1 MARIFISHSSKDNA
15 KALAIEQWLI
25 AQGWG
30 EPFLDINPQEGI
42 PVAQRWRT
50 SLNVAAQ
57 RCDVVLILLSPA
69 WIASGECIGEFAF
82 ASYLGKT
89 ILSVIVDAAVDMR
102 AVPTE
107 MRSWQMCDLIKGER
121 TCTFAVAHDPLVP
134 LTEVVFSEAGL
145 EQLQRGLQGSSL
157 SANEFPWPPPH
168 EPHRS
173 PYRGLKPLEAED
185 AAIYFGRQ
193 SAITGTIATLRQLRE
208 THTRLFLILGASGA
222 GKSSFLRAG
231 LWPRLHRDD
240 RHFHPLPVIRPGRAA
255 ITGPTGL
262 AAALEQAY
270 ATLAKPRTRG
280 AILEQ
285 LRQDDGLDAIVCDLN
300 ALTRRGLED
309 DDVAPALVF
318 FIDQAEELYSHGTD
332 GTMAEG
338 TQQDPARTKTMEEA
352 LEFRRAL
359 HRLLTLYQP
368 CSARPLAMLESPLV
382 IATVRSDAYECIQTE
397 PRLAEIPHRPFNL
410 PPLSLGEYERVIH
423 GPAEV
428 ATKNGR
434 PLAVEAALAD
444 RLLDEAQG
452 ADALP
457 LLSFIL
463 ERLHSEFGRD
473 GNLLL
478 SEYEKLGGLRGC
490 IQAVIEQAFDQPDT
504 APVIP
509 TDPTHRDRLLRQAF
523 IPWLVTLDIDTGV
536 PQRHVACR
544 RDIAA
549 EAHPLL
555 DRLIEKG
562 LLVEDTRM
570 DSETN
575 KPIDVLE
582 VAHEALLRQWEQL
595 VQWIQEDRIFL
606 LWKQRL
612 NHDLQG
618 WEQQDRA
625 PQGLQTAFRLKES
638 CRWLADRRS
647 DLRDVEQTYIAR
659 SLRRRRTRQVVT
671 GAVGLS
677 LACALMAVTYVG
689 ISRFLV
695 QPQEIQTAVATI
707 LDSVGTLTQA
717 QEDPGTAAL
726 LLTELS
732 QPVLDQTNKY
742 FEALVAARTVLAQ
755 PLPDAIFRVPDQ
767 TGAGE
772 TQGPRGATVVHMAP
786 NERQLVVGYRD
797 GTARI
802 WSLGAS
808 APTHH
813 LKGMKGEVV
822 VAQYS
827 PDGHWILAGGHNDK
841 VARLWNADDPTAPPR
856 ELKGHTGWINHA
868 AFCGVRPLLA
878 TAADDGTALLWDLPN
893 HDTAA
898 SSRVLT
904 PRHTLSG
911 HTGGITTV
919 AFSPDC
925 ERLATG
931 SHDQTIREWTGTG
944 TFIEEHRGHQRV
956 VSTVAYSADGRW
968 LVSASLDDTARIW
981 EPGSSTARITLK
993 GHSDDVLHAR
1003 FSPLDAA
1010 TVVTTSNDHTAR
1022 IWKIDPAAGTAST
1035 VHILRGHV
1043 GAIRHALFTADAARV
1058 ITISTDGTARVWDLA
1073 EQGQA
1078 SILRGHTGP
1087 VTAAGIAP
1095 RSDQLLTA
1103 SVDGTVRLWNLG
1115 EPSEPRRLKH
1125 DAYVNSV
1132 AYLPQ
1137 TAADSSPASTV
1148 TGSEDGRILRWFL
1161 DEPGKRVEIGR
1172 HAKWVRSVAASPD
1185 GTRIVSASQD
1195 GTAVIWTLNGN
1206 NKTPSITL
1214 PHASAV
1220 ISAVFSPDGT
1230 EVLTTT
1236 EAGEIRI
1243 WSAGDGSPRCCIGT
1257 HGGSVMSGA
1266 YTADGTRLI
1275 TASLDGTA
1283 KVWRHDGRFVQVPI
1297 AIAEGSAKVQLIHAA
1312 VAPGPTPGT
1321 HLLVTSTNRGTV
1333 HLWQLTLQDGAEDTV
1348 TFLQSVQGHDDIVTS
1363 AVFAPHG
1370 RALLTTSDDLSARLW
1385 PLITVKGLPAID
1397 TQHALVL
1404 RGHRAALRHAAFSP
1418 DSRTVVTVANDQMA
1432 YVWRMDW
1439 EDLRSYLRRRIT
1451 ACMTLADL
1459 QRYSRL
1465 RAETAQQSVAS
1476 CEHQLVKQGTS
1487 TIEAKEPPPDRARQN
1502 QLPRGERVV
1511 RIAYD
1516 QVL

>member
-25 AQGWG
+25 TQGWG
-30 EPFLDINPQEGI
+30 EPFLDINPQDGI

-69 WIASGECIGEFAF
+69 WVASGECIGEFAF

-107 MRSWQMCDLIKGER
+107 MRSWQMCDLVKGDR

-168 EPHRS
+168 EPQRS

-208 THTRLFLILGASGA
+208 TQTRLFLILGASGA

-270 ATLAKPRTRG
+270 AKLAKPRTRG

-338 TQQDPARTKTMEEA
+338 AQQDPARTKCIEEA

-368 CSARPLAMLESPLV
+368 CSTHPLAMLESPLV

-457 LLSFIL
+457 LLAFIL

-490 IQAVIEQAFDQPDT
+490 IQAVIEQAFDQPDA
-504 APVIP
+504 APAIP
-509 TDPTHRDRLLRQAF
+509 KDPQHRDRLLRQAF
-523 IPWLVTLDIDTGV
+523 IPWLVTLDVDTGV
-536 PQRHVACR
+536 PRRHVACR
-544 RDIAA
+544 QDIAA

-562 LLVEDTRM
+562 LLVKDRRM
-570 DSETN
+570 DPETN

-582 VAHEALLRQWEQL
+582 VAHEALLRQWDQL

-612 NHDLQG
+612 NHDLQS
-618 WEQQDRA
+618 WEQQHRA
-625 PQGLQTAFRLKES
+625 PQSLQTAFRLKES
-638 CRWLADRRS
+638 CRWLTERRS
-647 DLRDVEQTYIAR
+647 DLSDLEQSYITR

-671 GAVGLS
+671 GAIGLS
-677 LACALMAVTYVG
+677 LACALMAVTYAG
-689 ISRFLV
+689 ITRFLV

-732 QPVLDQTNKY
+732 QPVLDQTNKS
-742 FEALVAARTVLAQ
+742 FEAQVAARAVLAQ

-767 TGAGE
+767 TGAGG

-786 NERQLVVGYRD
+786 SERQMVVGYRD

-802 WSLGAS
+802 WSLRAS
-808 APTHH
+808 VPPHL
-813 LKGMKGEVV
+813 LKGMTGEVM

-827 PDGHWILAGGHNDK
+827 PDGHWILTSGRNDT

-856 ELKGHTGWINHA
+856 ELHGHTGWINHA
-868 AFCGVRPLLA
+868 AFCGPRPLLA
-878 TAADDGTALLWDLPN
+878 TADDDGTALLWEVPS

-898 SSRVLT
+898 SSSVIT
-904 PRHTLSG
+904 PQYTLRG

-931 SHDQTIREWTGTG
+931 SQDQTIREWTETG
-944 TFIEEHRGHQRV
+944 AFIEEHSGHERV
-956 VSTVAYSADGRW
+956 VTTVAYSADGRW
-968 LVSASLDDTARIW
+968 LVSASLDDTARVW
-981 EPGSSTARITLK
+981 KPGFPTAFITLQ

-1022 IWKIDPAAGTAST
+1022 IWKIDPVAGTAT
-1035 VHILRGHV
+1035 TAHILRGHV
-1043 GAIRHALFTADAARV
+1043 GPIRRALFTADAARV
-1058 ITISTDGTARVWDLA
+1058 ITISMDGTARLWDLA
-1073 EQGQA
+1073 EQGHA

-1087 VTAAGIAP
+1087 VTAASFAP
-1095 RSDQLLTA
+1095 ESDHLLTA
-1103 SVDGTVRLWNLG
+1103 SVDGTVRLWNIG

-1132 AYLPQ
+1132 AYLPH
-1137 TAADSSPASTV
+1137 TTADSSLASAV

-1266 YTADGTRLI
+1266 YTADGSRLI

-1297 AIAEGSAKVQLIHAA
+1297 ALAEGSAKVELIHAA

-1333 HLWQLTLQDGAEDTV
+1333 HLWQLTVQDGAEDTV
-1348 TFLQSVQGHDDIVTS
+1348 TFLQSVRGHDDIVTS

-1385 PLITVKGLPAID
+1385 PLITDQGRPAID

-1418 DSRTVVTVANDQMA
+1418 DSRTLVTVANDQMA

-1451 ACMTLADL
+1451 ACMPLADL
-1459 QRYSRL
+1459 KRYIPQPTEAAR
-1465 RAETAQQSVAS
+1465 QSIAS
-1476 CEHQLVKQGTS
+1476 CEQQLVKQGTG
-1487 TIEAKEPPPDRARQN
+1487 TIEAKEPPPDRAHQSR
-1502 QLPRGERVV
+1502 LPHDERVV
-1511 RIAYD
+1511 RVAYD
-1516 QVL
+1516 QLL